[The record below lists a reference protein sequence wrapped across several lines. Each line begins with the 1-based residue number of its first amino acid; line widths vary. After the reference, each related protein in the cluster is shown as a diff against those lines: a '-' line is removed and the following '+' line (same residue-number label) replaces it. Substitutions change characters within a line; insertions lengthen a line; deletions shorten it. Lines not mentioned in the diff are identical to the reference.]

1 MALDNGRKVLWYL
14 KQVSPFVEDNSS
26 VGTIATSIIANEVD
40 IMEDVCKIE
49 MSVNTVENMA
59 RRLKLYQQ
67 KDPLNLEVKM
77 KSLHLFLTY

>member
-77 KSLHLFLTY
+77 KRLHLFLTY

>member
-59 RRLKLYQQ
+59 RRLKLYQ
-67 KDPLNLEVKM
+67 
-77 KSLHLFLTY
+77 

>member
-1 MALDNGRKVLWYL
+1 MVLDNGRKVLWYL

-77 KSLHLFLTY
+77 KRLHLFLTY